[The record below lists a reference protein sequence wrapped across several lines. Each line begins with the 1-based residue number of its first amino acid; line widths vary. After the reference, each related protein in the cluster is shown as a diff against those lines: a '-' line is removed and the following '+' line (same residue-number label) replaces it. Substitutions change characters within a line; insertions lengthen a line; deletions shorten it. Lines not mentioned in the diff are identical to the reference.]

1 MSSTHKQRNGQMA
14 VQENED
20 MQAQLLAAALPH
32 VAFDGWSETSLRA
45 ACQDLSITRQMAA
58 LACPRGAIDLA
69 IRFHHDGDEA
79 MQVVLQK
86 TDINAM
92 KIREKITFSVR
103 ARLDAIRD
111 KEAVRRGATL
121 MALPQHAAEGA
132 GLVWGTCDR
141 IWAAIGDSSADVNW
155 YTKRLT
161 LSSVYSATVLYWLGD
176 NSPNHQDTWTFL
188 DRRIENVMQFEK
200 FKAQVNAN
208 PLAKQ
213 LLAGPNWLLSK
224 IKAPSGVP
232 TVDLPGNWS
241 RRS

>member
-1 MSSTHKQRNGQMA
+1 MA

-32 VAFDGWSETSLRA
+32 VAFDGWSETSLKA

-69 IRFHHDGDEA
+69 IRFHHDGDEV
-79 MQVVLQK
+79 MQDILQK
-86 TDINAM
+86 KDIKSL

-103 ARLDAIRD
+103 ARLDAILD

>member
-1 MSSTHKQRNGQMA
+1 MA
-14 VQENED
+14 AQENED

-79 MQVVLQK
+79 MQVILQK

>member
-1 MSSTHKQRNGQMA
+1 MA

-141 IWAAIGDSSADVNW
+141 IWSAIGDSSVDVNW

>member
-1 MSSTHKQRNGQMA
+1 MA

-86 TDINAM
+86 TDINVM

-141 IWAAIGDSSADVNW
+141 IWAAIGDSSDDVNW

-213 LLAGPNWLLSK
+213 ILVGPNWLLSK

>member
-1 MSSTHKQRNGQMA
+1 MA
-14 VQENED
+14 VKENED
-20 MQAQLLAAALPH
+20 TQAQLLAAALPH

>member
-1 MSSTHKQRNGQMA
+1 MTAK
-14 VQENED
+14 ENED
-20 MQAQLLAAALPH
+20 MQAQLLAAVLPH

-45 ACQDLSITRQMAA
+45 ACQDLSVTRQIAA

-103 ARLDAIRD
+103 ARLDAILD

-176 NSPNHQDTWTFL
+176 NSPNHHDTWTFL

-213 LLAGPNWLLSK
+213 ILVGPNWLLSK